1 VANLAGNVV
10 PLFRDPF
17 SDAESGKIWPL
28 RQAQSLRRESK
39 AVMPVIETHEHKGD
53 FKEPEACLFFGLV
66 VVGGLRV
73 KGSCVLCFWAT
84 RAGAGPESLIRMSW
98 LPRLQIALFVVGIVG
113 MLFLIFGHWE
123 RSSVAYFALG
133 MVISGGSFL
142 LNLIISGVTAIFQPR
157 LRKVSI
163 WMAIVSLL
171 MLLGLVLP
179 WRMP

>member
-1 VANLAGNVV
+1 VIRVYDDAGN
-10 PLFRDPF
+10 
-17 SDAESGKIWPL
+17 
-28 RQAQSLRRESK
+28 Q
-39 AVMPVIETHEHKGD
+39 IETHEHKGD